1 MKDPGWSPVLNSG
14 ITFLSDSF
22 CCVHAYM
29 SSPWRRLCFVYLHVF
44 FQAAAP
50 WALRSTARNLSLIY
64 LLVQTRSRRNAVW
77 QLPSTISMLERSVV
91 TSAASQIA
99 FFLLKQTSNKSLCI
113 RSTCLY
119 CLELAQAATCISL
132 DQAGVLQYPISL
144 SFSILIA
151 TPPSLLRVITGC
163 QRREDDSGSCIQHT
177 DEM

>member
-1 MKDPGWSPVLNSG
+1 MRTCRHPDDACVLF
-14 ITFLSDSF
+14 ICTCSF
-22 CCVHAYM
+22 KL
-29 SSPWRRLCFVYLHVF
+29 RRLE
-44 FQAAAP
+44 
-50 WALRSTARNLSLIY
+50 LSGPPRETFHSFIY
-64 LLVQTRSRRNAVW
+64 SFKRDHAQIRFDNSPRLFRCSKGVSWLQLLSR
-77 QLPSTISMLERSVV
+77 T
-91 TSAASQIA
+91 QIA